1 MTWAPAAMVMGPVAS
16 WGISHNVI
24 VRRWFGEAH
33 CRMVERRQLMDCGVP
48 PLPNLPCRSR
58 SYSAWHI
65 SPVNG
70 RGPRPSRAEP
80 LWIPACAG
88 MTCARAGMTA
98 GLGIPC
104 EGRFAECPFVLRTFP
119 PSTGAT
125 LPSRAVVRHHS
136 QLPIVT
142 SMLRKRRHVICQIC
156 ADALLAAKD
165 VTARRTCGSPY
176 L

>member
-1 MTWAPAAMVMGPVAS
+1 MTWAPTSVVLREVVL

-48 PLPNLPCRSR
+48 PSHNLPCRSR

-80 LWIPACAG
+80 LWIPASAG

-98 GLGIPC
+98 GLGVPC
-104 EGRFAECPFVLRTFP
+104 EPRFVECPLC
-119 PSTGAT
+119 PSD
-125 LPSRAVVRHHS
+125 
-136 QLPIVT
+136 I
-142 SMLRKRRHVICQIC
+142 
-156 ADALLAAKD
+156 
-165 VTARRTCGSPY
+165 SPA
-176 L
+176 